1 MKAIFRK
8 RMIMNRK
15 GVIKK
20 LLKIAG
26 YPEKNETLC
35 YLAEA
40 YGKRILILGSLS
52 LDADTDYPRNAELAV
67 FPYQGSDKLLDIGKE
82 VFRRLAPTA
91 VLLCFDAESPK
102 LSLLLWAGHFVLIFG
117 ITLLLLRTFG
127 WCAITPMSVL
137 LTFFA
142 VVFIY
147 LFTCFVHYL
156 VDRKHTSIM
165 NQQLKKR
172 YATDNKGLTTEK

>member
-1 MKAIFRK
+1 M
-8 RMIMNRK
+8 
-15 GVIKK
+15 IKK

-52 LDADTDYPRNAELAV
+52 LDNETDYPRNAELAV

-82 VFRRLAPTA
+82 VYRRLAPKA

-117 ITLLLLRTFG
+117 ITLLLLRVFG
-127 WCAITPMSVL
+127 WCAVTPMSVL

-156 VDRKHTSIM
+156 VERKHTSIM
-165 NQQLKKR
+165 NQQLKQR
-172 YATDNKGLTTEK
+172 YTTDNKGLTTEK